1 MQSAADTMAD
11 PEPIPAH
18 VARESTP
25 SEQKDEGHAPTTTD
39 PGQGSPSAGASPPP
53 TAIPSP
59 SPSLLRARRQLL
71 AALRATDT
79 TIERLDKLTTTA
91 AGTERVLA
99 VTGYLSHALHHLLA
113 SAPWLALQTRL
124 SLLARLRR
132 HRQHQHSSSPPKPPP
147 TPPPTTPTTKPKP
160 PLLALSSLMS
170 ETRFTLRL
178 LGLLPLWTWGAAT
191 LRSPPKDRILYILT
205 LLQVVVNMIYQVL
218 ENGSY
223 LAAKGVVPRRFIERW
238 GGLVQWDLWST
249 RAWFGHIFL
258 QFFVLA
264 RERTL
269 RLRRREELASSS
281 GGGSGKGA
289 KDAKLKD
296 AEDEA
301 EVRAWR
307 KSLVNNVCWAP
318 LCLHW
323 CFEEGIGF
331 PEHLTGLVSFMAG
344 AWDFWDSWG
353 RTGSSV

>member
-1 MQSAADTMAD
+1 MAD
-11 PEPIPAH
+11 PDVIAEPA
-18 VARESTP
+18 P
-25 SEQKDEGHAPTTTD
+25 SETA
-39 PGQGSPSAGASPPP
+39 ASPPP
-53 TAIPSP
+53 QDEGKSP
-59 SPSLLRARRQLL
+59 TSDPTRGSSPPPQPKPTPHSASSLLHARRQLL

-132 HRQHQHSSSPPKPPP
+132 QRHLTQHSPSKVPPP
-147 TPPPTTPTTKPKP
+147 PPPSPTTPKPKP
-160 PLLALSSLMS
+160 PLLALSALMS
-170 ETRFTLRL
+170 ETRYTLRL

-191 LRSPPKDRILYILT
+191 LRSPPKDRTIYILT
-205 LLQVVVNMIYQVL
+205 LLQVLVNVIYQIL

-223 LAAKGVVPRRFIERW
+223 LAAKGILSRRFIDRW
-238 GGLVQWDLWST
+238 GGIVQWDLWST

-264 RERTL
+264 RERRL
-269 RLRRREELASSS
+269 RLRREKQKEGGEE
-281 GGGSGKGA
+281 GVGA
-289 KDAKLKD
+289 ADAD
-296 AEDEA
+296 AQEI
-301 EVRAWR
+301 RAWR

-323 CFEEGIGF
+323 CFEKGIGF
-331 PEHLTGLVSFMAG
+331 PEQLTGLVSFMAG
-344 AWDFWDSWG
+344 AWEVWDSWG
-353 RTGSSV
+353 GTTTK

>member
-1 MQSAADTMAD
+1 MAD
-11 PEPIPAH
+11 PEVTTEPA
-18 VARESTP
+18 P
-25 SEQKDEGHAPTTTD
+25 SESAP
-39 PGQGSPSAGASPPP
+39 SPPP
-53 TAIPSP
+53 PPPPPQEDEGKPPSSDP
-59 SPSLLRARRQLL
+59 TRGSSPPPPKPKAQSASSLLHARRQLL

-113 SAPWLALQTRL
+113 SAPWLAFQTRL

-132 HRQHQHSSSPPKPPP
+132 QQRHLAQHSPSKPTPSAP
-147 TPPPTTPTTKPKP
+147 PPPTTSPSTPNKP

-170 ETRFTLRL
+170 ETRYTLRL

-191 LRSPPKDRILYILT
+191 LRSPPQDRTLYILT
-205 LLQVVVNMIYQVL
+205 LLQVLVNVIYQLL

-223 LAAKGVVPRRFIERW
+223 LAAKGILSRRLIDRW
-238 GGLVQWDLWST
+238 GGIVQWDLWST

-264 RERTL
+264 RERSL
-269 RLRRREELASSS
+269 RLRRNRQNQEGRKE
-281 GGGSGKGA
+281 GSA
-289 KDAKLKD
+289 E
-296 AEDEA
+296 AEDAREI
-301 EVRAWR
+301 RAWR

-323 CFEEGIGF
+323 CFEGGIGF
-331 PEHLTGLVSFMAG
+331 PEQLTGLVSFMAG
-344 AWDFWDSWG
+344 AWEVWDSWG
-353 RTGSSV
+353 RTTT